1 VHLLSWL
8 VLACFV
14 YLAVVF
20 ALSLLMLAAS
30 LLEAARLHR
39 EARTWDFASLS
50 CSRFTI
56 PVSVIVPAFN
66 EVSVIEQ
73 AVRSLL
79 ALTYPELEVIVV
91 NDGSTDETMNV
102 LRRMFAL
109 EPRDTFYR
117 KRLETAAIRG
127 IYRSR
132 QHPNLVVIDKDN
144 GGKADGL
151 NAGVNL
157 ARYPYVCAV
166 DADTVY
172 YADAL
177 VRSMRFPMSDPATIV
192 GVTSTIAV
200 GRQPETQE
208 RSPDGTV
215 AIDRRR
221 LTDFQLLDLL
231 RAFLNNRPG
240 WGRWGFMLCSCGAFA
255 IWRRDVVVEL
265 GGFSRSFTCEDIEFT
280 FRVHEW
286 MRRTRRPYRIVA
298 LPDRAGQT
306 EGPDSIGSLV
316 SQRARWQRVIMETVW
331 HYRRM
336 LFNPRYGSVGLVG
349 APFYLIVEAIS
360 PVFQLLALLTVPAA
374 WWLGVLDWRLFI
386 LLTMSIACANGFL
399 TNMAL
404 VSGNGDQ
411 RGYTTA
417 NLLRLMMLGL
427 LDLFLYRPIII
438 YAQAQGCVE
447 FLTGKKHWR
456 RFERN
461 VRREPRV

>member
-1 VHLLSWL
+1 
-8 VLACFV
+8 
-14 YLAVVF
+14 
-20 ALSLLMLAAS
+20 
-30 LLEAARLHR
+30 
-39 EARTWDFASLS
+39 
-50 CSRFTI
+50 
-56 PVSVIVPAFN
+56 
-66 EVSVIEQ
+66 
-73 AVRSLL
+73 
-79 ALTYPELEVIVV
+79 
-91 NDGSTDETMNV
+91 
-102 LRRMFAL
+102 
-109 EPRDTFYR
+109 
-117 KRLETAAIRG
+117 
-127 IYRSR
+127 
-132 QHPNLVVIDKDN
+132 
-144 GGKADGL
+144 L

-157 ARYPYVCAV
+157 ARYPYICSA

-172 YADAL
+172 YPDTL
-177 VRSMRFPMSDPATIV
+177 VRSMRFPMSDPETVV
-192 GVTSTIAV
+192 GVTSTIAIS
-200 GRQPETQE
+200 RHPETQE

-215 AIDRRR
+215 SIDRQW
-221 LTDFQLLDLL
+221 LTNFQLLDFL
-231 RAFLNNRPG
+231 RAYLNNRLG

-265 GGFSRSFTCEDIEFT
+265 RGFSSSFTCEDIEFT

-298 LPDRAGQT
+298 LPDRVGLT

-349 APFYLIVEAIS
+349 APFYLIVEVIA
-360 PVFQLLALLTVPAA
+360 PVFQVVALLTVPAA

-386 LLTMSIACANGFL
+386 VLLTCIAFANGFL

-404 VSGNGDQ
+404 ASANGDR
-411 RGYTTA
+411 RGYATA
-417 NLLRLMMLGL
+417 GAVRLMLLGL

-447 FLTGKKHWR
+447 FLMGKKHWR

-461 VRREPRV
+461 ARLEPRVHESR